1 MAKPIEPTPPLDAE
15 DSERLLR
22 DLEQVCSPEEAR
34 RREEWAARMVAEMMR
49 TKGRPDDDSRRD

>member
-22 DLEQVCSPEEAR
+22 DLENVCSPEEAER
-34 RREEWAARMVAEMMR
+34 RRATAKRWLAEV
-49 TKGRPDDDSRRD
+49 TRPKPRHDDARRD